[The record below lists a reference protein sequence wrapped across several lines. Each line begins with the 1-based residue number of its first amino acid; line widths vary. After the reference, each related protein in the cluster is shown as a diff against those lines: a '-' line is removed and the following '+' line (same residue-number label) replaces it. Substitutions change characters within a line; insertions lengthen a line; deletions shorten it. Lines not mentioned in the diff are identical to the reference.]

1 MTARTPAPP
10 SSLLSK
16 INTAHLRKR
25 GRSIIAVVTDV
36 FASDH
41 SDRGPPELQAQPNAQ
56 HFVQLLEPRTDALA
70 YAGVMLVQCHCPYS
84 PSSALICRQQA
95 ARGSPEAEREAI
107 SGRATPPQ
115 STITL
120 RTMQGSEFDGLA
132 KEAKQGGA
140 VLFIPR
146 HIYLRFKAR
155 REAEDP
161 GDRECQALGLG
172 GQTNHKSCVSSP
184 AARWGYP
191 DVEVGCYSDAIIW
204 AAQPIKLPAA
214 PP

>member
-56 HFVQLLEPRTDALA
+56 QLVQLLEPRIDALA
-70 YAGVMLVQCHCPYS
+70 YA
-84 PSSALICRQQA
+84 ALCSCNVTAPTRHQVHYKQ
-95 ARGSPEAEREAI
+95 RGAHPEAEREAI

-140 VLFIPR
+140 VLFISR

-204 AAQPIKLPAA
+204 AAPAHKTA
-214 PP
+214 SRPSITN

>member
-1 MTARTPAPP
+1 MSLPLLAIKCI
-10 SSLLSK
+10 SSK
-16 INTAHLRKR
+16 QRGAH
-25 GRSIIAVVTDV
+25 
-36 FASDH
+36 
-41 SDRGPPELQAQPNAQ
+41 
-56 HFVQLLEPRTDALA
+56 
-70 YAGVMLVQCHCPYS
+70 
-84 PSSALICRQQA
+84 
-95 ARGSPEAEREAI
+95 PEAEREAI

-140 VLFIPR
+140 VLFISR

-172 GQTNHKSCVSSP
+172 GQTNHKSCVSE
-184 AARWGYP
+184 R
-191 DVEVGCYSDAIIW
+191 EVKSTSRNMDKFKVNDAHFW
-204 AAQPIKLPAA
+204 
-214 PP
+214 

>member
-25 GRSIIAVVTDV
+25 YARAMSLPLLAIKCI
-36 FASDH
+36 S
-41 SDRGPPELQAQPNAQ
+41 SKQRGA
-56 HFVQLLEPRTDALA
+56 H
-70 YAGVMLVQCHCPYS
+70 
-84 PSSALICRQQA
+84 
-95 ARGSPEAEREAI
+95 PEAEREAI